1 MTPPVID
8 PQVLA
13 ELQQQAGA
21 EFVRGLVDTF
31 AEEGPE
37 QLAIM
42 RAAVSAADGP
52 SPALRRAAHS
62 IKSNATTFGAGR
74 LAALARAL
82 ELGERSADAAAL
94 DELQAALDE
103 ALAAMRASSTE

>member
-1 MTPPVID
+1 MNPPVID
-8 PQVLA
+8 LHVLA
-13 ELQQQAGA
+13 NLQQQAGA
-21 EFVRGLVDTF
+21 DFVRELVETF

-37 QLAIM
+37 QLAAM
-42 RAAVSAADGP
+42 RAAGGSA
-52 SPALRRAAHS
+52 PAAMRRAAHS

-82 ELGERSADAAAL
+82 ELGQRSADSAAL

-103 ALAAMRASSTE
+103 ALAALRAISRE

>member
-1 MTPPVID
+1 MSAPVID

-13 ELQQQAGA
+13 DLQQQAGA
-21 EFVRGLVDTF
+21 DFVRELVDTF

-37 QLAIM
+37 QLAAM
-42 RAAVSAADGP
+42 RTAAGGPASAA
-52 SPALRRAAHS
+52 LRGAAHS

-82 ELGERSADAAAL
+82 ELGQRSADAAAL

-103 ALAAMRASSTE
+103 ALAALRALSRE